1 MFRPLIDILIIVI
14 VSPCIMLFF
23 IYISWKIR
31 QGVQRKR
38 ELAPV
43 SVVSK
48 LTVKIF
54 KANEKDEEPDSCA
67 ICLEDYQSG
76 NELRLL
82 PCNHQFHTACV
93 DAWLT
98 TQKKLVRIC

>member
-1 MFRPLIDILIIVI
+1 MLIL
-14 VSPCIMLFF
+14 

-31 QGVQRKR
+31 QGVQRRR

-54 KANEKDEEPDSCA
+54 KLDEKEQEPDSCA

-82 PCNHQFHTACV
+82 PCNHQFHTLCV

-98 TQKKLVRIC
+98 TQKKLVC